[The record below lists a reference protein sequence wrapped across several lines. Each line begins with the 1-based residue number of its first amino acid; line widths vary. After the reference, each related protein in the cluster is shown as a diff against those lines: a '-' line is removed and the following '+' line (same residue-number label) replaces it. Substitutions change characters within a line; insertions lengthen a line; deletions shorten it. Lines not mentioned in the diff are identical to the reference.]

1 MLGGLTVNVASAVRR
16 MASSAI
22 ITGALLA
29 SSAVAAHAQPSSIG
43 FFSTGGNV
51 SVRFAFTSA
60 ADDDQLYYRIRAA
73 ADPFVACTAAC
84 GNYTTVT
91 GFKSLP
97 AGRAAIGS
105 EFNIGVVAAGS
116 EVVFVLQNISPLG
129 GTYYTGAPT
138 RGTDGPSQHV
148 SLFPASG
155 MASSFGGSYTTRF
168 GFEDR
173 MPLASS
179 DADYN
184 DIQFEVAGV
193 GVIPEPSTYAL
204 MATGLLAL
212 GVAARRRRK
221 A

>member
-1 MLGGLTVNVASAVRR
+1 MNVASAVRR

-22 ITGALLA
+22 VTGALLA
-29 SSAVAAHAQPSSIG
+29 SSAVAAHAQPTSVG

-60 ADDDQLYYRIRAA
+60 ADVDQLYYRVGNST
-73 ADPFVACTAAC
+73 PTTFGFVAWD
-84 GNYTTVT
+84 GLVVGSNYTTVT
-91 GFKSLP
+91 GFNSTTP
-97 AGRAAIGS
+97 GNVGNQFDIGPVCAGC
-105 EFNIGVVAAGS
+105 
-116 EVVFVLQNISPLG
+116 EVVFMLRNSSTLG
-129 GTYYTGAPT
+129 GTFYTGALS
-138 RGTDGPSQHV
+138 RGTDPLSPHV
-148 SLFPASG
+148 SLSPASNL
-155 MASSFGGSYTTRF
+155 ASSFGGTYSTRF

-173 MPLASS
+173 QPLASS

-193 GVIPEPSTYAL
+193 GIVPEPSTYAL

-221 A
+221 V